1 MMTFDQ
7 IADATL
13 EQLTDELAAAGW
25 DSCETQI
32 DLARMSVARLLVES
46 MPVGQL
52 MTQLDEAG
60 LESFQDWKAGSTR
73 WFVVPDE
80 LSITVTGE
88 EVEIL
93 SLT

>member
-1 MMTFDQ
+1 
-7 IADATL
+7 
-13 EQLTDELAAAGW
+13 
-25 DSCETQI
+25 
-32 DLARMSVARLLVES
+32 MSVARLLVES
-46 MPVGQL
+46 MPVDQL

-80 LSITVTGE
+80 LSITVTVE

-93 SLT
+93 SRIGHNQRHPRVRHSASQPTQERKP